1 MSARVGGLRA
11 RLVWERAARGA
22 FAACAVERRARTW
35 VSGWDQG
42 FGCWE
47 FVDMA
52 WVIKSGGVSARVG
65 GLRARLV
72 WEGAARGAL
81 AACAAERRA
90 LCAAGQRGGGVGAHA
105 RRINTACPRWT
116 CGSHG
121 GHTYTVVRSHYTG
134 WAGWVLERMMRGSPL
149 KEQTGVTLDTR
160 ILSFATEARRACAP
174 CANCCC
180 LW

>member
-1 MSARVGGLRA
+1 MLKLGAQVGFSSGGLICRVRGSQVRNRALGVGNTSTWLGSQKSGGVGARVGGLRA

-22 FAACAVERRARTW
+22 LAACAVERRARTW

-90 LCAAGQRGGGVGAHA
+90 LCVAGQRGGGVGAHA
-105 RRINTACPRWT
+105 RRINTACPREINDK
-116 CGSHG
+116 
-121 GHTYTVVRSHYTG
+121 R
-134 WAGWVLERMMRGSPL
+134 
-149 KEQTGVTLDTR
+149 VT
-160 ILSFATEARRACAP
+160 
-174 CANCCC
+174 
-180 LW
+180 